1 MKKWAALLSLV
12 VILATLLA
20 CGQPPAQTTPPATGA
35 ATPTPTVQ
43 TPSGKYLTPN
53 PVETGKP
60 IYGGVIK
67 TGYWIPRTFDAHQYA
82 GFGPTATLPVFNQLV
97 MYDLTY
103 KDTVP
108 ETIIGDLADRWEM
121 SNDDQDITFHLRPGV
136 NWQDGVP
143 FTADDV
149 IYSLQKMT
157 DVNRSAISAWFPA
170 FDSVDKIDELT
181 VVVHLKYASAGFLL
195 ALAQGESQIQPL
207 HLAGVDAQTK
217 EFMVGTG
224 PFTLTGYLPGVR
236 LEYQRNPNYWKKDKD
251 GNQLPYLDGII
262 LYHSS
267 LANAQNELIGRRLD
281 ILGASSGAGTVS
293 AYEYLKSGAPE
304 LLWVKRNRFS
314 GATIYLNVKHKPLDD
329 IRIRRAIGL
338 LINEDDLIT
347 GYAGSLEFGQPG
359 AGIFHPAVGLPKD
372 EVTKLMGWDKPFEER
387 VTEAKRLLTEA
398 GYPNGFDLNILAQR
412 ASGAPTVGHPGASLV
427 YADHLR
433 RYLNINAQV
442 QALARIELEKRI
454 ASGDYDMYAQSFNI
468 NDDPAQFA
476 TWFGTDGQ
484 SRWSH
489 YANPQLDSLM
499 ANLDRVIDPAQ
510 RQQDIWSIERILLTD
525 LPALPTGVFPTRN
538 MFYYPHV
545 KNLRWQTVVY
555 SGICRLEDVWVDPS
569 LKPANFGTP

>member
-387 VTEAKRLLTEA
+387 VAEAQRLMAEA
-398 GYPNGFDLNILAQR
+398 GYPDGFKMTMMSAEVSGSGGNTDMTLVLENALRKYLKIDVLM
-412 ASGAPTVGHPGASLV
+412 ASGLGLIEIQKRLDADEYDTYTRMDTFTDPG
-427 YADHLR
+427 
-433 RYLNINAQV
+433 Q
-442 QALARIELEKRI
+442 LERTFTSD
-454 ASGDYDMYAQSFNI
+454 AYGN
-468 NDDPAQFA
+468 
-476 TWFGTDGQ
+476 
-484 SRWSH
+484 WSN
-489 YANPQLDSLM
+489 YANTDLDKKIADLDHILDS
-499 ANLDRVIDPAQ
+499 DQ
-510 RQQDIWSIERILLTD
+510 RREALWDIERILLTD
-525 LPALPTGVFPTRN
+525 LPALPTGCYISSMMP
-538 MFYYPHV
+538 YYPEV
-545 KNLRWQTVVY
+545 RNFRVNNIVY
-555 SGICRLEDVWVDPS
+555 SNINRFEDVWLDES
-569 LKPANFGTP
+569 LRVK